1 MLSNGIFLW
10 QLALEEARSSPSPP
24 EGKIQFKL
32 GLGAINLGPQEGMLK
47 KGSSALTILR
57 SGFLVRACREM
68 RF

>member
-1 MLSNGIFLW
+1 MASFYGSLLSKRGVRPRHL
-10 QLALEEARSSPSPP
+10 

-32 GLGAINLGPQEGMLK
+32 ALGAINLGPQEGMLK